1 MGNVNIFYYVIAIM
15 LVCVGIASSANIM
28 RECLDAGMEA
38 FGVICSIVILLAVG
52 LGSIYIVWV
61 GVTSTKIEDNIE
73 SALNK
78 NYAGYTNYHNGNAH
92 TFVYDGKKYSF
103 EYDYDTNT
111 LVVFNETGTV
121 IDGTYVDGQKM
132 DDTGKTDINEIVSET
147 ELESKVPDTS
157 VDTKKSDSAPV
168 SENNSDL
175 NRRIQTAIFERYTD
189 VLITSYDSNTLSGT
203 FESAGF
209 SYKFAWSD
217 NLLEIAEINN
227 PNNIIY
233 MKIQK

>member
-1 MGNVNIFYYVIAIM
+1 MDNVNVFYYVLATL
-15 LVCVGIASSANIM
+15 LVLVGITFSVNIM
-28 RECLDAGMEA
+28 KESLDAGMA
-38 FGVICSIVILLAVG
+38 ASGVFFSIVIMLITG
-52 LGSIYIVWV
+52 FGSIFVVWV

-121 IDGTYVDGQKM
+121 IDGTYVDGQKL

-203 FESAGF
+203 FESAGVSYEF
-209 SYKFAWSD
+209 SWSD
-217 NLLEIAEINN
+217 NLLEIVEINN

-233 MKIQK
+233 LKIQK